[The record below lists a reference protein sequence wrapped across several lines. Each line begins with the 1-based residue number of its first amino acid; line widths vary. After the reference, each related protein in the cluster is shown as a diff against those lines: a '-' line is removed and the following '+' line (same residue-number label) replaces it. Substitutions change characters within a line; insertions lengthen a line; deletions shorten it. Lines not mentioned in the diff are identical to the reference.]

1 MDAIAEARCGRTACM
16 KRHKASRI
24 ATFSAFLALA
34 FPWLFSCCT
43 PYSAAQ
49 GSQGLRIMSWNVLS
63 LFDGQDDG
71 NEYAG
76 FSVARGEWSEA
87 RYRARLDLI
96 AKVILG
102 AGAAGGKPGPDICC
116 LVEIEK
122 KSVLDDL
129 ADGPL
134 SKAGYRHRAFAAAK
148 GSPIGLGILSR
159 QPLADA
165 RAWGLTF
172 GERAG
177 RPVLEA
183 RVERPGGDLVVL
195 LCHWKSK
202 LEGAEKTEAERRGA
216 ARLLGDLFK
225 SRYTEQPTVSVV
237 ACGDFNENPD
247 ESARAGGCYAT
258 AFARDPGAAG
268 RSDSILLGSRSATLA
283 ADPPGSTLYSP
294 WDDVDSYSYSYK
306 GKRERIDGFVLGP
319 SLLDGRGLDYA
330 VFRVLGEGLMDDSGN
345 PIAWS
350 RKTGT
355 GWSDHLPILLE
366 LSFNPLP

>member
-1 MDAIAEARCGRTACM
+1 M
-16 KRHKASRI
+16 KRHKAPRI
-24 ATFSAFLALA
+24 AALSALLFLA
-34 FPWLFSCCT
+34 FPWLLSCCT

-49 GSQGLRIMSWNVLS
+49 GGQGLRIMSWNVLS
-63 LFDGQDDG
+63 LFDGLDDG
-71 NEYAG
+71 NEYSG

-87 RYRARLDLI
+87 KYRARLDLI
-96 AKVILG
+96 ANVILR
-102 AGAAGGKPGPDICC
+102 AGATGGKPGPDICC

-129 ADGPL
+129 AGGPL
-134 SKAGYRHRAFAAAK
+134 SKAGYRYRAFAAAK
-148 GSPIGLGILSR
+148 GSPIGVGILSR

-165 RAWGLTF
+165 KAWGLSY

-183 RVERPGGDLVVL
+183 RVERPGGDLVIF

-202 LEGAEKTEAERRGA
+202 LEGAEKTEAERREA

-225 SRYTEQPTVSVV
+225 KHYAEQTTVSVI

-247 ESARAGGCYAT
+247 ESARTGGRYGT
-258 AFARDPGAAG
+258 AFERDPGAAG
-268 RSDSILLGSRSATLA
+268 KGDAIILGSRSATLA
-283 ADPPGSTLYSP
+283 ASPPGSTLYSP
-294 WDDVDSYSYSYK
+294 WDDVESYSYSYK
-306 GKRERIDGFVLGP
+306 GNRERIDGFVLGP
-319 SLLDGRGLDYA
+319 SLLDGHGLDYA
-330 VFRVLGEGLMDDSGN
+330 AFRVLGEGLMDSSGN
-345 PIAWS
+345 PIPWS

-366 LSFNPLP
+366 LSSNALP